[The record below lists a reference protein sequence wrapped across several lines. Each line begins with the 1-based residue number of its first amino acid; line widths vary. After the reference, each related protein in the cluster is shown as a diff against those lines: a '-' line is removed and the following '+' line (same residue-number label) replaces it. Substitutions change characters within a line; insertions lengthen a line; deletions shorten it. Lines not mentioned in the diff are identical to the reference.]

1 LGARPEGRRTGLYF
15 GFSAVRPAGSWAA
28 ENR

>member
-1 LGARPEGRRTGLYF
+1 VRGRKAVVPGLYF